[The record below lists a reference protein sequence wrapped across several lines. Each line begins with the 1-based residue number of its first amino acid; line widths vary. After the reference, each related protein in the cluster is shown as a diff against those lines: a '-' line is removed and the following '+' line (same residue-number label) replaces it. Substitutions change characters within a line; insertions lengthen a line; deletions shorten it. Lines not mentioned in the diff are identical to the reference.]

1 MAGEEVSMDSIVLAI
16 AAVLFVYLLAA
27 LCKPE
32 WFE

>member
-1 MAGEEVSMDSIVLAI
+1 MAGEEVVMDSIVLAI

>member
-1 MAGEEVSMDSIVLAI
+1 MNMDFIVLAI

>member
-1 MAGEEVSMDSIVLAI
+1 MSMDMIALAV
-16 AAVLFVYLLAA
+16 AAALFVYLLAA

>member
-1 MAGEEVSMDSIVLAI
+1 VDTLTLIIS
-16 AAVLFVYLLAA
+16 AALFVYLLAA

>member
-1 MAGEEVSMDSIVLAI
+1 LTMDLVVLAL
-16 AAVLFVYLLAA
+16 AVALFAYLLAA

>member
-1 MAGEEVSMDSIVLAI
+1 MTMDALALTI
-16 AAVLFVYLLAA
+16 TAALFVYLLAA

>member
-1 MAGEEVSMDSIVLAI
+1 MDGAVLIVAMA
-16 AAVLFVYLLAA
+16 LFVYLLAA

>member
-1 MAGEEVSMDSIVLAI
+1 MAGEEVIMDSIVLGI